1 MKEKVTVILL
11 IRGENLCAMF
21 AEIFTYPEEVSTI
34 LGKAITRT
42 RIGDSVGINFSEIPR
57 CKKLLEKHKFKV
69 IVSEN
74 EK

>member
-34 LGKAITRT
+34 
-42 RIGDSVGINFSEIPR
+42 PR